1 MKLRTGSAS
10 VLRFR
15 EQRRNP
21 EDAPAVQHRHAAG
34 QHRDLEAVLLLE
46 ILDELLESQVALDE
60 EPERQRSDSS
70 A

>member
-10 VLRFR
+10 VLRIWV
-15 EQRRNP
+15 QRREP

-34 QHRDLEAVLLLE
+34 QHRDLEAMLLLE
-46 ILDELLESQVALDE
+46 VLDELLESQVALNE
-60 EPERQRSDSS
+60 EPERQRSESS